1 VFDLFPIRQRVD
13 QEAGVS
19 IHGDDEVPLAAL
31 VRTLALPGGQHHP
44 AFLIERDFA
53 CAAKHDM

>member
-1 VFDLFPIRQRVD
+1 M
-13 QEAGVS
+13 
-19 IHGDDEVPLAAL
+19 HYLAAVQFL
-31 VRTLALPGGQHHP
+31 ARALALPGGQHHP